1 MEAKRATQA
10 DIGPDVEAH
19 MGLVH
24 VVELRGRLAQL
35 REELDHLVLPRE
47 SRAAAKAA
55 LDEAEREAAQPAPR
69 PSRIARCL
77 ERVTKVLD
85 DAGALTD
92 RETILVRSHRS
103 AVSLVGLLAY

>member
-1 MEAKRATQA
+1 MGAKRPTKP
-10 DIGPDVEAH
+10 DLLPDVEAH
-19 MGLVH
+19 MGQVH

-35 REELDHLVLPRE
+35 NEELDHLVLSDE
-47 SRAAAKAA
+47 SRAAVKAA

-92 RETILVRSHRS
+92 RETILVRSHRN